1 MHTLLAYQSWI
12 WFQEPLLNCLP
23 HSFMKTGYSATSA
36 CILELTFPPN
46 CSSPRSPL
54 FSTMVLDEN
63 FIFCSKHRESPQL
76 ELQIPSSFFCLSP
89 WLKPCTTAWD
99 WVRWQSP
106 VFSLFLTSSAYKQVE
121 PGAKEAP
128 VSQNGA
134 SGVEPQSYVEWLDGT
149 SETQFSLPQLPRIQ
163 LLQVRPEYDWKMLTV
178 CFSRVK
184 SDTDRDW
191 W

>member
-1 MHTLLAYQSWI
+1 MFLHSYSDSSMSISKLILMIEWLVDKLIDS
-12 WFQEPLLNCLP
+12 QETD
-23 HSFMKTGYSATSA
+23 FWGD
-36 CILELTFPPN
+36 
-46 CSSPRSPL
+46 RSPL

-163 LLQVRPEYDWKMLTV
+163 LLQLRPEYDWKMLTV